1 MWLRR
6 KIRTFTEDER
16 ASGGHSPFRAQQV
29 ALRVSKQRAPKPIEA
44 RCVIADMGKALRGW
58 LALSTACAILTLST
72 GCGSSPQGS
81 RNTPAS
87 AATASATRTEPA
99 PSPSPSARP
108 QPTLALAILV
118 HADAPFQAST
128 PSPATSYYVALVSAN
143 GTIVASANP
152 RVPSA
157 LTMTY
162 ANCPVIGGSLPT
174 CQIAF
179 RPRAPLVTSSD
190 TRAYFLDGDSD
201 VGYLTPDGR
210 TGTAIHLPA
219 SPRVRYAVAVTPDDT
234 RIAVAAFD
242 YVGSGTYGNPAVTL
256 NLFIQDLAGGNRV
269 DLFNSTSVTEWPI
282 GWHDGHL
289 VIAVGPAGLVQYTV
303 DNPYFTIEGYHVAD
317 ATNGDRLAT
326 IGTGDECVHGPVVRA
341 GAACLLSREMAL
353 GYRSW
358 DGIGHIFAPWQD
370 FGPTPGALSPNGIQ
384 LAGSNTGPPE
394 ESHVNLISAS
404 GVSQLN
410 AKGIV
415 QGWLDD
421 KHVVYFAVPSSRTF
435 ILDLATGLSA
445 AVQQTNP
452 PGMPGSPSAYLQFL
466 GTVPQQMS

>member
-1 MWLRR
+1 M
-6 KIRTFTEDER
+6 
-16 ASGGHSPFRAQQV
+16 
-29 ALRVSKQRAPKPIEA
+29 
-44 RCVIADMGKALRGW
+44 
-58 LALSTACAILTLST
+58 
-72 GCGSSPQGS
+72 
-81 RNTPAS
+81 AS
-87 AATASATRTEPA
+87 AK
-99 PSPSPSARP
+99 
-108 QPTLALAILV
+108 
-118 HADAPFQAST
+118 
-128 PSPATSYYVALVSAN
+128 
-143 GTIVASANP
+143 P

-162 ANCPVIGGSLPT
+162 TNCPAMGGSPIPT

-219 SPRVRYAVAVTPDDT
+219 SPRVRYAVAVTPDDL

-242 YVGSGTYGNPAVTL
+242 YVGPGTYGNPAVTS
-256 NLFIQDLAGGNRV
+256 NIFVQDLAGGNRV
-269 DLFNSTSVTEWPI
+269 DLFSSTSVTEWPI

-317 ATNGDRLAT
+317 ATNGARLAT
-326 IGTGDECVHGPVVRA
+326 IGTGDECVHGPVVRG
-341 GAACLLSREMAL
+341 GAACLLSRGMAL

-358 DGIGHIFAPWQD
+358 DGIEHVFAPWMD

-394 ESHVNLISAS
+394 DSHVNLISVS
-404 GVSQLN
+404 GITQLN

-421 KHVVYFAVPSSRTF
+421 EHVVYFAVLSSRTF
-435 ILDLATGLSA
+435 IFDLATGNSA
-445 AVQQTNP
+445 AVPQTNS